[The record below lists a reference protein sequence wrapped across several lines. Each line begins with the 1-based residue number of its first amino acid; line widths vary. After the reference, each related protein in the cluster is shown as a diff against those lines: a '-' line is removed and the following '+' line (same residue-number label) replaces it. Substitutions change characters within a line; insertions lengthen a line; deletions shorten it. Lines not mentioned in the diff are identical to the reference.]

1 MSGIVCA
8 IRGGPESQAPIQRA
22 IQLAQETGETVHFLF
37 VVNLDFLVRTSSSR
51 THRLS
56 SEMERM
62 GEFILLTAEDQAVK
76 QGSRAESSVR
86 HGDVAEEII
95 ALCQEIDADYVVL
108 GRPRAADDRPD
119 VFDIGRLET
128 FIGQLQ
134 LQTTAQVV
142 LAGRGTE
149 L

>member
-37 VVNLDFLVRTSSSR
+37 VVNLDFLTQTATSR
-51 THRLS
+51 TQHLS
-56 SEMERM
+56 GEMERM
-62 GEFILLTAEDQAVK
+62 GEFILLVAEDRAAR
-76 QGSRAESSVR
+76 QGVAAQSSVR
-86 HGDVAEEII
+86 HGDVVAEII
-95 ALCQEIDADYVVL
+95 ALCQEIDANYVIL
-108 GRPRAADDRPD
+108 GRPRATERPN
-119 VFDIGRLET
+119 VFDVARLES

-142 LAGRGTE
+142 LAGEGAG

>member
-1 MSGIVCA
+1 MMSGIVCA

-37 VVNLDFLVRTSSSR
+37 VVNLDFLTKTATSR
-51 THRLS
+51 THHLS
-56 SEMERM
+56 HEMQRM
-62 GEFILLTAEDQAVK
+62 GEFILLAAEDQAAR
-76 QGSRAESSVR
+76 QGVAAESSVR

-95 ALCQEIDADYVVL
+95 ALCQEIAADYVIL
-108 GRPRAADDRPD
+108 GRPRANDQPN
-119 VFDIGRLET
+119 VFDVARLESFIGR
-128 FIGQLQ
+128 LQ

-142 LAGRGTE
+142 LAGEGDG

>member
-37 VVNLDFLVRTSSSR
+37 VVNLDFLTQTATSR
-51 THRLS
+51 TQHLS
-56 SEMERM
+56 GEMERM
-62 GEFILLTAEDQAVK
+62 GEFILLVAEDRAAK
-76 QGSRAESSVR
+76 QGVTAQSSVR
-86 HGDVAEEII
+86 HGDVAGEII
-95 ALCQEIDADYVVL
+95 ALCQEIDARYVIL
-108 GRPRAADDRPD
+108 GRPRVTERPN
-119 VFDIGRLET
+119 VFDVARLESFIGR
-128 FIGQLQ
+128 LQ

-142 LAGRGTE
+142 LAGEGDG